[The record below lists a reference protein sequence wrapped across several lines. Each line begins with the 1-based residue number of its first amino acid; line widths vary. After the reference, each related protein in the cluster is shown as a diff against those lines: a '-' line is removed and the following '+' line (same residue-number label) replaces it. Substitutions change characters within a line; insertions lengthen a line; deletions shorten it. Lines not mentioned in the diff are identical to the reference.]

1 MFRATSRYD
10 TQHNN
15 FSAFRAIPTRG
26 THLQTFFE
34 YLVSSCQCD
43 MIAEFVAAVAV
54 DDYDGD
60 GDLEVFA
67 PMLDDATLT
76 LMATAE

>member
-1 MFRATSRYD
+1 
-10 TQHNN
+10 
-15 FSAFRAIPTRG
+15 
-26 THLQTFFE
+26 
-34 YLVSSCQCD
+34 

-76 LMATAE
+76 LMATAEWQFLNVALPFPNPLFREHSPQEGG

>member
-1 MFRATSRYD
+1 
-10 TQHNN
+10 
-15 FSAFRAIPTRG
+15 
-26 THLQTFFE
+26 
-34 YLVSSCQCD
+34 

>member
-1 MFRATSRYD
+1 MFRGIGRYD

-43 MIAEFVAAVAV
+43 MIADFVAAVAV

>member
-1 MFRATSRYD
+1 
-10 TQHNN
+10 
-15 FSAFRAIPTRG
+15 
-26 THLQTFFE
+26 
-34 YLVSSCQCD
+34 
-43 MIAEFVAAVAV
+43 MIAEFVAAVVV
-54 DDYDGD
+54 DDYD